1 MRSSIWNSSSGD
13 GFFRQESL
21 RTAAA
26 FRRAVV
32 RALLGGHRPAG
43 LASPQTMRV
52 QKIRQAGDWRIR
64 SACLRLLLAL
74 ASAFAA
80 GCATVPAPDASDSRV
95 ATIVVATFQAAASA
109 APAPSVGATP
119 SDVPTPVPPTLEPTA
134 GPPTRINFLSGATTA
149 VVTGSIRPAE
159 VQSFVLHAD
168 LGQPLLVQLNGV
180 GPGAALSVRSAGG
193 TVLLSA
199 AALQTAWRGTL
210 PQTENYYVDVHG
222 GAGGEKLSLTVK
234 LARKIKFKEG
244 AVSALVPGQTVGGSV
259 MVYTVLG
266 IKGRTMDIGLSG
278 VADDAALS
286 VDGYVDGRS
295 YLRAEE
301 GKVGFS
307 MEVPSTQDYVVEVVP
322 KGTQALSYTLG
333 VVVQ

>member
-1 MRSSIWNSSSGD
+1 M
-13 GFFRQESL
+13 
-21 RTAAA
+21 AAP
-26 FRRAVV
+26 FRRALV
-32 RALLGGHRPAG
+32 RSMLVGRQTVG
-43 LASPQTMRV
+43 LASPQIMGMHGFRRT
-52 QKIRQAGDWRIR
+52 GDWWIR
-64 SACLRLLLAL
+64 SICLRPLLAL

-80 GCATVPAPDASDSRV
+80 GCASAPAQDASVSRV
-95 ATIVVATFQAAASA
+95 ATIVVATFRAAASA
-109 APAPSVGATP
+109 APVSSTAATP
-119 SDVPTPVPPTLEPTA
+119 SEVPTPVPPTLEPTA

-149 VVTGSIRPAE
+149 VVSSSIRPAE

-199 AALQTAWRGTL
+199 AAKQTAWRGTL

-222 GAGGEKLSLTVK
+222 GAGGEKLTLTVK

-278 VADDAALS
+278 VADEAALS

-301 GKVGFS
+301 GKVSFS

-333 VVVQ
+333 VIVQ